1 MPMLAE
7 VHLVTPNATIGAA
20 PERGRRLHQLNI
32 TALRCASAFLL
43 LLAAGC
49 QREQDTAPYQAAC
62 HGPPLHGAAEFEQ
75 AQVDGYQINRRF
87 KCIDKAS
94 YEAVTAEK
102 ARWDA
107 AHTPQAIAEREAEI
121 AERKAHD
128 DAQSLAQARSG
139 FTTKI
144 SFAGREPAAPQPPAK
159 IFGKISYPSPA
170 GSLVAYLTPN
180 PGDGQRHPAIIWIT
194 GGECNSIGDVWQPG
208 PRDNEQAA
216 AAYRNA
222 GIVMMFPSLRGG
234 NDNPGREEAFYGEVD
249 DVLAAHAFLST
260 QPHVDPNRIFLGGH
274 STGGTLVLLTAEFRN
289 PFRAVFAFGPAYD
302 VGGYGKGIFP
312 IDLGQL
318 DARERKLRSP
328 GYWLHTIQGQVFVI
342 EGTDAPSNIDA
353 LDMMKNAPHP
363 ASVHFEAVPGASHF
377 SVLAPTNERIAQ
389 AILRDQSAAGAF
401 EWR

>member
-1 MPMLAE
+1 MFDLR
-7 VHLVTPNATIGAA
+7 GARDEA
-20 PERGRRLHQLNI
+20 NKLHQLNI
-32 TALRCASAFLL
+32 TALCCASTFLL

-49 QREQDTAPYQAAC
+49 QRHEDTALYQAAC

-87 KCIDKAS
+87 NCIDKAS

-102 ARWDA
+102 ARWEA
-107 AHTPQAIAEREAEI
+107 AHAPQAIAKREAEI
-121 AERKAHD
+121 QRKTQD
-128 DAQSLAQARSG
+128 DVESLAQARSG

-159 IFGKISYPSPA
+159 IFGKIRYPSSA
-170 GSLVAYLTPN
+170 GSLAAYLTPD

-194 GGECNSIGDVWQPG
+194 GGDSNSIGEVWQPG
-208 PRDNEQAA
+208 SRDNEQTA

-260 QPHVDPNRIFLGGH
+260 QPYVDPDRIFLGGH
-274 STGGTLVLLTAEFRN
+274 STGGTLALLTAEFRN
-289 PFRAVFAFGPAYD
+289 PFRAVFAFGPVHD

-312 IDLGQL
+312 IDLSRL

-328 GYWLHTIQGQVFVI
+328 GYWLHALQGQVFVI
-342 EGTDAPSNIDA
+342 EGMNAPSNIAA
-353 LDMMKNAPHP
+353 LEMMKNAPHP
-363 ASVHFEAVPGASHF
+363 AGVHFEAVAGASHF

-389 AILRDQSAAGAF
+389 AILADRAATGAF
-401 EWR
+401 TWR